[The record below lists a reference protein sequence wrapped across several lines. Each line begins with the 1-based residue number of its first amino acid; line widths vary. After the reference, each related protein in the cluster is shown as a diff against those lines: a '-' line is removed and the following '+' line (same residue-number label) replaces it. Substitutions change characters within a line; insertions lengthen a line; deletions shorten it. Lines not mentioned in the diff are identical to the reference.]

1 MAKPTRIIKQEPR
14 QMTKRTR
21 LFLLIAAGVLVVGLG
36 TGLIASYMGLPAL
49 ALGGA
54 DGPDELQYVPSDATV
69 VAYANVRDVMNSELR
84 QKVRQMRPEG
94 ERKDDFEEKTGI
106 DIETDIDEVVAAITA
121 AAENERALVI
131 ARGRFNQVRIE
142 GLIREHGGVVSDYN
156 GIRLLTHAGE
166 KDHGEMA
173 LAFVEPGLVAFGSAP
188 SVRQA
193 IDRKNGGANITGN
206 DEVMGLVRDIDDGN
220 AWAVGRFDAIARSAR
235 LPREVAGQLPPI
247 NWFAATGHVNGGV
260 RGLLRAEARDDEA
273 AQNLRDVLR
282 GFMALAKLQ
291 SNARP
296 ELNAMMNSLELG
308 GNGKTVSLAF
318 AVPSEVI
325 DMLGAIHRH
334 RAEPDD
340 PDANPDPDIDF
351 DAPPVPPVPPAPPV
365 PPTPPRPSRW

>member
-1 MAKPTRIIKQEPR
+1 
-14 QMTKRTR
+14 MTKRTR

-49 ALGGA
+49 ARAGA

-106 DIETDIDEVVAAITA
+106 DIESDIDEVVASVTA
-121 AAENERALVI
+121 AVENERALVL
-131 ARGRFNQVRIE
+131 ARGRFNEVRIE
-142 GLIREHGGVVSDYN
+142 GLIREHGGEVTDYK
-156 GIRLLTHAGE
+156 GTRLLTHAGE
-166 KDHGEMA
+166 RDHGEMA
-173 LAFVEPGLVAFGSAP
+173 LAFIEPGLVAFGSAP

-193 IDRKNGGANITGN
+193 IDRKSSGGSNITSN

-220 AWAVGRFDAIARSAR
+220 AWAVGRFDAIAKSAR

-247 NWFAATGHVNGGV
+247 NWFSASGHVNGGV
-260 RGLLRAEARDDEA
+260 RGLLRAEARDEAA

-282 GFMALAKLQ
+282 GFMALARLQ
-291 SNARP
+291 SNAKP
-296 ELNAMMNSLELG
+296 ELTTMMNSLELG
-308 GNGKTVSLAF
+308 GDGKTVSLAF

-325 DMLGAIHRH
+325 DLLGAMGASHRG
-334 RAEPDD
+334 AEPDD
-340 PDANPDPDIDF
+340 PDPDYDF
-351 DAPPVPPVPPAPPV
+351 DDPPVPPVPPAPPE
-365 PPTPPRPSRW
+365 PPLPPHSSRW